1 MVEGVVR
8 ERKRLDTGA
17 GRPNNGV
24 TAAPTRK
31 ASYLRLR
38 GVNADHPGEGKLS
51 YRGGNATPAA
61 ANVEDH
67 PTCEASSEVRQQ
79 SS

>member
-17 GRPNNGV
+17 GRPNCGV
-24 TAAPTRK
+24 TASSTRET
-31 ASYLRLR
+31 SYLRLR
-38 GVNADHPGEGKLS
+38 GVNSDQTGDGELS
-51 YRGGNATPAA
+51 YRCSRATAA
-61 ANVEDH
+61 TANVEDH
-67 PTCEASSEVRQQ
+67 PTCDASSEVRQQ